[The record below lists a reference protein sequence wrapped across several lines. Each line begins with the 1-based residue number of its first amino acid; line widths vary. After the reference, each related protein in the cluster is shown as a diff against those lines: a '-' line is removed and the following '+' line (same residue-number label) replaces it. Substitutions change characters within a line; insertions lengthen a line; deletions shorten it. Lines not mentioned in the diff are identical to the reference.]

1 MRSTILRL
9 VLAGAIAPVT
19 VSAQDEGIELRITL
33 ERDSERERATADQL
47 RRAVQRYDVGSWIHT
62 RHVHIDERAIPHSH
76 PVLTLHARHL
86 GDEHGLLATFLHEQF
101 HWLED
106 GNADFR
112 AAMAAFAEAYPNAP
126 SGGPAGARDLE
137 STYRH
142 LLVCDLEFQAM
153 TVLVGEARAR
163 EVLLAN
169 RHYTWIYERVL
180 NDPRVR
186 EIATAHG
193 FLITGA
199 DSSGSSRRSRVRSSS
214 YVTLN
219 LPVP

>member
-1 MRSTILRL
+1 M
-9 VLAGAIAPVT
+9 
-19 VSAQDEGIELRITL
+19 D
-33 ERDSERERATADQL
+33 
-47 RRAVQRYDVGSWIHT
+47 
-62 RHVHIDERAIPHSH
+62 
-76 PVLTLHARHL
+76 
-86 GDEHGLLATFLHEQF
+86 
-101 HWLED
+101 
-106 GNADFR
+106 
-112 AAMAAFAEAYPNAP
+112 AFAEAYPNAP

-163 EVLLAN
+163 EVLSAN

-199 DSSGSSRRSRVRSSS
+199 DSAGSNRRGRVRSGS

-219 LPVP
+219 LPVS